1 MSRLTEVLRR
11 LFGSKGRN
19 DSPDLAESS
28 DPDWLQKMGVPLFRS
43 RSDLESY
50 VNREIARTIPD
61 GWAVH
66 QYPFEGGRPAW
77 TIFRDRPDP
86 ACSTDY
92 DYIVQVPESLECV
105 ILTHGNTDAGM
116 LGLHHALQSAL
127 VIDCVMLREFSL
139 GECLTYLFE
148 HCEPNERNAT

>member
-1 MSRLTEVLRR
+1 MSQFTEVLRR
-11 LFGSKGRN
+11 LFGSKAKS
-19 DSPDLAESS
+19 DSPDLAESP
-28 DPDWLQKMGVPLFRS
+28 DPEWLEKLNVPLFRS

-66 QYPFEGGRPAW
+66 RYPREGGQPVW
-77 TIFRDRPDP
+77 TIFRDRRDP
-86 ACSTDY
+86 GCSTDY
-92 DYIVQVPESLECV
+92 DYIVQVPKSLECV
-105 ILTHGNTDAGM
+105 ILTHGNKDAGTF
-116 LGLHHALQSAL
+116 GLHHALQSAL

-139 GECLTYLFE
+139 KECLTYLFE